1 MKINTITNQFYINNN
16 KVNFSAKNNKK
27 NNPQQQMPET
37 AVQTN
42 RFVPAMMALAALGAL
57 NSCSETDIQYTDLK
71 NLKNEC
77 FEEFFN
83 EENFSKIDEKT
94 FVFSASK
101 DSVSKETPDYKY
113 SHVRFKENDHTSVF
127 GEITRK
133 RDDKTL
139 KFINVYD
146 KDDKLTSTTLKDP
159 KTGDKFYISYE
170 EGFFKQIHDKDG
182 NPVNSELATFLLS
195 MLVFCGIATACI
207 WFGEKY
213 YN

>member
-1 MKINTITNQFYINNN
+1 MNALK
-16 KVNFSAKNNKK
+16 NFSTKKIFQKLTKKLSYSAQAKTACQKK
-27 NNPQQQMPET
+27 LRN
-37 AVQTN
+37 
-42 RFVPAMMALAALGAL
+42 
-57 NSCSETDIQYTDLK
+57 
-71 NLKNEC
+71 
-77 FEEFFN
+77 
-83 EENFSKIDEKT
+83 
-94 FVFSASK
+94 
-101 DSVSKETPDYKY
+101 YKY